1 MINTLFEILFHIA
14 GRILSTEALFG
25 MFSAPILLVINL
37 AINYSTFGFRNKRL
51 YLLTFCEISVSIL
64 YYFCTLYILDEKK
77 YLNILI
83 FLTVLTL
90 FMLYI
95 YLYNYLLNN
104 KINNKIIAIFLVSI
118 VSSFC
123 FYPWYDLETFKRSI
137 IMSIFVTFRTTI
149 ILYNI
154 YISYNFL
161 KIKYIKYLIY
171 IINIILLILPT
182 IILPILLEIGMFLD
196 GL

>member
-25 MFSAPILLVINL
+25 MFSTPILLAINL
-37 AINYSTFGFRNKRL
+37 AINYSIFGFRNKRL
-51 YLLTFCEISVSIL
+51 YLLSFCEVSISIL
-64 YYFCTLYILDEKK
+64 YYFCTLYILDEEK
-77 YLNILI
+77 YLNILM

-95 YLYNYLLNN
+95 YLYSYLLDNKMNN
-104 KINNKIIAIFLVSI
+104 NVIIILLVSI

-123 FYPWYDLETFKRSI
+123 IYPWHDLETFKRSI
-137 IMSIFVTFRTTI
+137 ITSIFVTFRTTI

-171 IINIILLILPT
+171 IINIILLTLPT